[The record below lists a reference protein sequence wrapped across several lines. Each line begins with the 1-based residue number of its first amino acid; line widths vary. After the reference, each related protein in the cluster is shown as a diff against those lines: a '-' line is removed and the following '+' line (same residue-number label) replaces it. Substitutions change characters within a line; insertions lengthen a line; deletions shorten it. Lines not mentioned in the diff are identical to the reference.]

1 MKLTRKTG
9 SRWIVG
15 ILLGMSSVARAQES
29 FLLPAQ
35 EQAVKEITRMTK
47 ASKAVAFPLA
57 SPKQACTEHP
67 VRPVC
72 VPIAAWET
80 AVITTKDGKTGQ
92 MRSEEI
98 RYPVFD
104 LAGIVQPM
112 GDSSLCWQVCKDA
125 CDGFGVCHAVC
136 WTKCSGQGGPGDPR
150 PR

>member
-1 MKLTRKTG
+1 MRPTRKTG

-15 ILLGMSSVARAQES
+15 ILLGMSSVAWAQEG

-35 EQAVKEITRMTK
+35 EQALKEITQTTR
-47 ASKAVAFPLA
+47 AAEAVAFPSA
-57 SPKQACTEHP
+57 RRKQACTEHP
-67 VRPVC
+67 VRPRC

-80 AVITTKDGKTGQ
+80 AVITMKDSKTGQ

-104 LAGIVQPM
+104 LAGIAQPM
-112 GDSSLCWQVCKDA
+112 GDNSLCWEVCKDA
-125 CDGFGVCHAVC
+125 CDGYGVCHAFC
-136 WTKCSGQGGPGDPR
+136 WTKCASQGGPGDPR